1 MLERLPRAQ
10 LQSLLQS
17 RLREQLG
24 CRDAHVPVK
33 WGEDDDGTNWTAE
46 LTGLPAPHHCQESI
60 ERFANELR
68 AKYRLAKDRL
78 SRADIAAIL
87 VNETL
92 AELGPDFRTFPPP
105 PRPVIEVLATGVNVP
120 NWSAIPGG
128 PVAMEYMQAFRRVLA
143 KLQRRVDVGG

>member
-17 RLREQLG
+17 RLRDQLG
-24 CRDAHVPVK
+24 CRDAHVLVK
-33 WGEDDDGTNWTAE
+33 WGEDDGTNWTVE

-92 AELGPDFRTFPPP
+92 ADLGPGFRTFPPP
-105 PRPVIEVLATGVNVP
+105 PRPVIEVLASGINVP
-120 NWSAIPGG
+120 NWTAIPGG
-128 PVAMEYMQAFRRVLA
+128 PVAMEYMQAFNRVLA
-143 KLQRRVDVGG
+143 KLQRRIDVGS